1 MKEMNKMAKKRINGS
16 KNKTTDV
23 NRETL
28 ENTIPVPE
36 KTYSEGMQQGFMYG
50 CILGAVIMYLI

>member
-1 MKEMNKMAKKRINGS
+1 MAKKRINGS

-28 ENTIPVPE
+28 ENMIPVPE
-36 KTYSEGMQQGFMYG
+36 KTYSEGMQQGMIYG
-50 CILGAVIMYLI
+50 VAIGAVFMFIFLR